1 MFSSTTKNRYLLQV
15 GFVQLA
21 LYRSWDYPVG
31 HTEAAFIPVTDV
43 RYQYHLPAQDGTQL
57 YAYSWVQE
65 PGYLLSTARH
75 ISAFE
80 HIVAEIENDDLL
92 SLQLHVEQFF
102 RQHGGVA
109 TPASAPAPAVL
120 YWS

>member
-1 MFSSTTKNRYLLQV
+1 MFSSTPKNRHLLQV
-15 GFVQLA
+15 GFVQLD

-80 HIVAEIENDDLL
+80 HIVAEIETDDLL
-92 SLQLHVEQFF
+92 SLQLQVERFF
-102 RQHGGVA
+102 RQHGGIA
-109 TPASAPAPAVL
+109 APPSTPRPAVI